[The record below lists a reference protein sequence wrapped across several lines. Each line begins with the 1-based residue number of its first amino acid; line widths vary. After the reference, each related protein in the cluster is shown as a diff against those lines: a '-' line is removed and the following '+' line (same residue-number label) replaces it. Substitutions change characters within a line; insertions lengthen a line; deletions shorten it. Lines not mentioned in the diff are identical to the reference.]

1 MKIQDTTHNLCTSI
15 VSVTFFRTLF
25 LSSFFSFASLDLGA
39 RFSHAV
45 ITFPVKEEVNE
56 YKCVSR

>member
-1 MKIQDTTHNLCTSI
+1 M
-15 VSVTFFRTLF
+15 SVTFFRTLF